1 MTEINAIINSLSQI
15 SPLLQA
21 TLATCLLILVALIA
35 NFLVKKVLLRF
46 LFHILKFI
54 SLEKDTELTQ
64 HLMISRLANIIPAF
78 VIIIGIQLVPHLPAT
93 LVQIVKNISSA
104 LIILT
109 FSLALSEF
117 LNLINLIYTHRAQAY
132 KKPIKGYLQVLKIL
146 ISLIT
151 AVLVIATLID
161 KSPVILLS
169 GLGAIAAVMML
180 VFQDTLLS
188 LVASIQISSGN
199 IIRVGDW
206 IEMPQL
212 NADGE
217 VIDIALH
224 IVKVKNW
231 DLTITTIPTRR
242 LVSETF
248 KNWRGMQD
256 SGGRRIKRAVY
267 IDQNSIHFLTAE
279 EKTHLKKFSLLE
291 QYLQNKEEELTQWNQ
306 KINDKKDPINIR
318 RLTNIGTFR
327 AYLKQFL
334 TNHTEIHHQM
344 TLMVRQLAP
353 EATGLPLE
361 IYCFTNTTV
370 WGEYERI
377 QADIFDHIYAIMP
390 EFGLFA
396 FQQPSGHDLSQL
408 QLKIPKIN

>member
-1 MTEINAIINSLSQI
+1 MTEINAIFNSLAQI

-21 TLATCLLILVALIA
+21 SLAVSLLIFVAIIA
-35 NFLVKKVLLRF
+35 NFLVKKVLLRI
-46 LFHILKFI
+46 LFRILKLVY
-54 SLEKDTELTQ
+54 LEKDTELTQ
-64 HLMISRLANIIPAF
+64 HLLISRLTNMIPAF
-78 VIIIGIQLVPHLPAT
+78 IIIIGISLVPHLPVT
-93 LVQIVKNISSA
+93 LVQIIKNVASA
-104 LIILT
+104 FIILT
-109 FSLALSEF
+109 FSLALSEL
-117 LNLINLIYTHRAQAY
+117 LNLINLVYMHRAQAH

-146 ISLIT
+146 IALVTII
-151 AVLVIATLID
+151 LVISTLID

-169 GLGAIAAVMML
+169 GLGAVAAVMML

-224 IVKVKNW
+224 TVKVQNW
-231 DLTITTIPTRR
+231 DLTTTTIPTRR

-248 KNWRGMQD
+248 KNWRGMQE

-267 IDQNSIHFLTAE
+267 IDQNSIHFLTAA
-279 EKTHLKKFSLLE
+279 EKLHLKKFSLLE
-291 QYLQNKEEELTQWNQ
+291 EYLQNKEQELTEWNQ
-306 KINDKKDPINIR
+306 KIEGKKDPINAR
-318 RLTNIGTFR
+318 QLTNLGTFR

-334 TNHTEIHHQM
+334 TSHEEIHPQM
-344 TLMVRQLAP
+344 TLLVRQLAP
-353 EATGLPLE
+353 GATGLPLE

-370 WGEYERI
+370 WREYERI
-377 QADIFDHIYAIMP
+377 QADIFDHLYAIMP
-390 EFGLFA
+390 EFRLRA
-396 FQQPSGHDLSQL
+396 FQQPGGHDLL
-408 QLKIPKIN
+408 QIKDRVL